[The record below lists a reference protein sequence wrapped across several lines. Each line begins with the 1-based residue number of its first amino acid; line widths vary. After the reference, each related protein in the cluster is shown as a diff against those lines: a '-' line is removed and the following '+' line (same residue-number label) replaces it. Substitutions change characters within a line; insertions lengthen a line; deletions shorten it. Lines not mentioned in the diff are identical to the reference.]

1 MRVRLIRAV
10 VMFAVLLCSVAGLDG
25 LAQAGGR
32 HVGVEAGK
40 AAVAAKLPAFDVVS
54 IRPSG
59 RPGIGAQFLPDGY
72 SAHGQKL
79 HLTLMLAY
87 FPISDQL
94 GFSASPISGEPAWV
108 SKDRYDIDAKVD
120 AATAEAWKN
129 KTDAQ
134 RREMLQPM
142 LRAMLAERCE
152 LRARMTMME
161 QPVFELVVG
170 KHGPK
175 LKPTPDNEAPPA
187 GSFPTSLY
195 SDSMMVP
202 IARGSSKPQLVF
214 FRTSM
219 AELAKRLSAKSSRQ
233 VVDHTGLTGKFD
245 FAVPLI
251 EAIASPAEGLG
262 AASDPADSQKWDVS
276 DAGLE
281 LRRAK
286 APVQMLVID
295 RIEKPS
301 EN

>member
-1 MRVRLIRAV
+1 
-10 VMFAVLLCSVAGLDG
+10 MFAVLLCGVAGSDA
-25 LAQAGGR
+25 LAQAGSG
-32 HVGVEAGK
+32 HAGVKAGK
-40 AAVAAKLPAFDVVS
+40 ATLAEKLPAFDVVS
-54 IRPSG
+54 IRPSV
-59 RPGIGAQFLPDGY
+59 RPGFGAQFLPDGY

-79 HLTLMLAY
+79 HLTLMMAY
-87 FPISDQL
+87 FPMSELL
-94 GFSASPISGEPAWV
+94 GFSGNPISGEPAWV
-108 SKDRYDIDAKVD
+108 NKDRYDIDAKID
-120 AATAEAWKN
+120 AATVEVWKN

-142 LRAMLAERCE
+142 LQAMLAERCK
-152 LRARMTMME
+152 LAARMTMVQ

-175 LKPTPDNEAPPA
+175 MKPTPGDEAPPA
-187 GSFPTSLY
+187 GSFPTSVG

-202 IARGSSKPQLVF
+202 IERGSSKPQLVF

-245 FAVPLI
+245 LAVPLI
-251 EAIASPAEGLG
+251 EAIASPTEGSG

-276 DAGLE
+276 EAGLE

-286 APVQMLVID
+286 APVEMLVID